1 MSRNEIRLR
10 RQRNESASSRFR
22 NYSEVMRRHERD
34 MRIKEV
40 TRILVIFM
48 FVVVILLGFIYY
60 LFKKKQ
66 EKLPKQDPSPKTAIH
81 YGGYGQDLSSKL

>member
-10 RQRNESASSRFR
+10 RQRSESASSRFR

-34 MRIKEV
+34 MRIKEI

-48 FVVVILLGFIYY
+48 FVVLMLLAFIYY

-66 EKLPKQDPSPKTAIH
+66 ENAPRPEPSQKTAIH
-81 YGGYGQDLSSKL
+81 SATYGQDLLTKL